1 MGGFNVSL
9 QVYVGMALPKELNFI
24 IQDLEK
30 MLILLIFDGMR
41 G

>member
-1 MGGFNVSL
+1 
-9 QVYVGMALPKELNFI
+9 VGMALPKELNFI
-24 IQDLEK
+24 IQDLEE